1 MDGRGAGTPGADRA
15 AAYLVAEFRRL
26 GLRPAG
32 DAGGYLQR
40 FEVLTGV
47 RLAPG
52 AAIEVAAPGAPL
64 RTFAGGS
71 DFLPFT
77 FSADG
82 DVTGDVAFAGY
93 GITAAPLGYDDYAG
107 LDVRGKVVV
116 VMTGEPRETDP
127 AGPFRPAE
135 HFHYTELR
143 HKVLNARE
151 HGAAA
156 VVVVENP
163 GRGDRLAAL
172 RGTTPSWGIVALSA
186 RREIADAVLGPGGLD
201 LATLRAQIDR
211 TGAPVSRV
219 LPGVRARVRS
229 ALLRDRGATANVVG
243 ILPGTDSTLAAE
255 AVVLGAHYDHLGR
268 GSPFS
273 LAPERGDAIHPG
285 ADDNAS
291 GTAALLGIAETLTRS
306 GAPRRSVVVVAFSG
320 EELGL
325 LGSTHYVGQPAVPLD
340 RTVAMVNLDSVGRLR
355 DGRLH
360 VMGVDTGQGLRALVE
375 QAGQGVPALMVLR
388 GDGVGPSDHTAFLNR
403 ERPVAV
409 PLHGSPRRLPPPE
422 RHLGQDRRRRAAD
435 GHDGRVPGRSRPG
448 RSRRLGRRSS
458 ACPEA
463 RRAPAPAPPATDPTS
478 GRSPTSATRLTPAS
492 VWAASAQ
499 TVPRTGRGSGPAT
512 SSCASPES
520 PSGRSTTSC
529 SPSGAGVRATP
540 SRSATS
546 ATGPSGPCRP
556 RSRSGDDRRGR
567 GADGRRVLSPTLDR
581 RAMLGLG
588 LAGAAAVLREHVTA
602 RWARAQPGGAA
613 PPGDPRERHLAGLRQ
628 LTFGGQ
634 NAEAYWDRSGDPA
647 GLSVDPAPLRL

>member
-1 MDGRGAGTPGADRA
+1 MEGRAAGTAGADRA

-32 DAGGYLQR
+32 DGGTFLQR

-52 AAIEVAAPGAPL
+52 GAIDVTTPGGPPRAFAAGA
-64 RTFAGGS
+64 

-77 FSADG
+77 FSMDG
-82 DVTGDVAFAGY
+82 DAAGDAVFAGY
-93 GITAAPLGYDDYAG
+93 GITAPPLGYDDYAG
-107 LDVRGKVVV
+107 LDARGKAVL

-127 AGPFRPAE
+127 QGPFRPAE

-156 VVVVENP
+156 VIVVDNP

-172 RGTTPSWGIVALSA
+172 RGTTPSWGIVAVSA
-186 RREIADAVLGPGGLD
+186 HRAVAEALLAPAGLD
-201 LATLRAQIDR
+201 LARLQADIDR
-211 TGAPVSRV
+211 AGAPASRA

-243 ILPGTDSTLAAE
+243 ILPGTDAALAAE
-255 AVVLGAHYDHLGR
+255 AVVVGAHYDHLGR

-291 GTAALLGIAETLTRS
+291 GTAALLGLADAFTRA
-306 GAPRRSVVVVAFSG
+306 GGTRRSLVLIAFSG

-375 QAGQGVPALMVLR
+375 QAGQGLPATLALR

-403 ERPVAV
+403 ERPVVFFFTGPHGDYHRPSDTWDKIDADGLRTV
-409 PLHGSPRRLPPPE
+409 TTMAYRVVRALADQDDRPAFVRVGGGAPRAGTGPTGYGPYFGAIPDFGDSPQPGVRLGGVRPGSPA
-422 RHLGQDRRRRAAD
+422 DRAGLQAGDVIVRFAGVTVRTLDDFVFALRGRRAGDAVEV
-435 GHDGRVPGRSRPG
+435 GYVRDGRERAAQATLEE
-448 RSRRLGRRSS
+448 RR
-458 ACPEA
+458 
-463 RRAPAPAPPATDPTS
+463 
-478 GRSPTSATRLTPAS
+478 
-492 VWAASAQ
+492 
-499 TVPRTGRGSGPAT
+499 
-512 SSCASPES
+512 
-520 PSGRSTTSC
+520 
-529 SPSGAGVRATP
+529 
-540 SRSATS
+540 
-546 ATGPSGPCRP
+546 
-556 RSRSGDDRRGR
+556 
-567 GADGRRVLSPTLDR
+567 
-581 RAMLGLG
+581 
-588 LAGAAAVLREHVTA
+588 
-602 RWARAQPGGAA
+602 
-613 PPGDPRERHLAGLRQ
+613 
-628 LTFGGQ
+628 
-634 NAEAYWDRSGDPA
+634 
-647 GLSVDPAPLRL
+647 

>member
-1 MDGRGAGTPGADRA
+1 MDGRAAGTPGADRA
-15 AAYLVAEFRRL
+15 AAYLVTEFRRL

-52 AAIEVAAPGAPL
+52 AAIEVAARGAPS
-64 RTFAGGS
+64 RTFDGGT

-82 DVTGDVAFAGY
+82 DVTSDVAFAGY
-93 GITAAPLGYDDYAG
+93 GITAPPLGYDDYAG
-107 LDVRGKVVV
+107 LDVRGKVVL
-116 VMTGEPRETDP
+116 VMTGEPREADP
-127 AGPFRPAE
+127 GGPFRPAE

-186 RREIADAVLGPGGLD
+186 RREVADALLGPAGLD
-201 LATLRAQIDR
+201 LAALRGQIDG
-211 TGAPVSRV
+211 TGAPVSRA

-229 ALLRDRGATANVVG
+229 ALLRDRGTTANVVG

-255 AVVLGAHYDHLGR
+255 AVVIGAHYDHLGR

-291 GTAALLGIAETLTRS
+291 GTAALLGLAETLTRS

-355 DGRLH
+355 EGRLH
-360 VMGVDTGQGLRALVE
+360 VMGVDTGQGLRTLVE
-375 QAGQGVPALMVLR
+375 QAGQGAPAQLALR

-403 ERPVAV
+403 ERPVVFFFTGAHADYHR
-409 PLHGSPRRLPPPE
+409 PS
-422 RHLGQDRRRRAAD
+422 DTWDKIDAD
-435 GHDGRVPGRSRPG
+435 GLRTVTTVAYRVVRALADRDDRPAFVRVPGGPPRAGAGAAGYGPYFGAVPDFGEAPHPGVRVGGVRPG
-448 RSRRLGRRSS
+448 SPADRAGLRAGDVIVRFAGVAVRTLDDLVFALRSRR
-458 ACPEA
+458 
-463 RRAPAPAPPATDPTS
+463 
-478 GRSPTSATRLTPAS
+478 
-492 VWAASAQ
+492 
-499 TVPRTGRGSGPAT
+499 
-512 SSCASPES
+512 
-520 PSGRSTTSC
+520 
-529 SPSGAGVRATP
+529 
-540 SRSATS
+540 
-546 ATGPSGPCRP
+546 
-556 RSRSGDDRRGR
+556 
-567 GADGRRVLSPTLDR
+567 
-581 RAMLGLG
+581 
-588 LAGAAAVLREHVTA
+588 
-602 RWARAQPGGAA
+602 
-613 PPGDPRERHLAGLRQ
+613 PGDAVEVSYLRDGTERAVQATLEER
-628 LTFGGQ
+628 
-634 NAEAYWDRSGDPA
+634 R
-647 GLSVDPAPLRL
+647 